1 MDGLVAPLAENLL
14 VACCD
19 AIEPWLLDWI
29 KERGFEIVDVSY
41 AEARNLGVNLMMLGD
56 DKVVAMTGSPQACQK
71 MRALGFEVHEVD
83 MSMFTL
89 GFCAV
94 GTFFEFF
101 ELSTPTY
108 ADFQRQNLRSNP
120 T

>member
-1 MDGLVAPLAENLL
+1 MHIDGLVAPLAENLL

-83 MSMFTL
+83 MPMFTL
-89 GFCAV
+89 GGGGIHC
-94 GTFFEFF
+94 
-101 ELSTPTY
+101 LSL
-108 ADFQRQNLRSNP
+108 ALKRQRLS
-120 T
+120 